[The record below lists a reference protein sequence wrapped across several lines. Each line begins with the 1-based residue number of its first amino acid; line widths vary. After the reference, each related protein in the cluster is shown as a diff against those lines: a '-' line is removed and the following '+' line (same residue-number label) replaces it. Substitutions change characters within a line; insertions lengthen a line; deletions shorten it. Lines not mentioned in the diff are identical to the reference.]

1 VKNLKSE
8 RLEIAD
14 SVLALIG
21 GTPLVQ
27 LRRVT
32 DGVKPGVEVHA
43 KLEYL
48 NPGGSVK
55 DRAGLRLLLDGIE
68 KGALTKD
75 RRVIDATS
83 GNTGIALAMAGAAL
97 GYPVTLVM
105 PSNVTPQRKAIVEAL
120 GAEIVFSDPLEG
132 TDGAIRMC
140 DAIVAKEP
148 AKWFRPDQYRNE
160 ANPDA
165 HFRTTGP
172 EVWEQTQGRIT
183 HFVAGIGTTGTL
195 IGTTRFLRTQPKKV
209 VCIAAEPAEALHGLE
224 GLKHMAT
231 AIVPS
236 IWKPAEVDEIA
247 PVATDA
253 GWDMAERL
261 ALEEGIPASH
271 SGGAAV
277 WVALEVAKRLDA
289 GVVVTVLPDSFERY
303 PL

>member
-1 VKNLKSE
+1 VKKLD
-8 RLEIAD
+8 RLEIAG
-14 SVLALIG
+14 SVLELTG

-32 DGVKPGVEVHA
+32 DGLRPGVEVHA

-68 KGALTKD
+68 KGTLTKG

-105 PSNVTPQRKAIVEAL
+105 PENVTPQRRKIVAAL
-120 GAEIVFSDPLEG
+120 GAEVVFSDPMEG
-132 TDGAIRMC
+132 SDGAIRRC
-140 DAIVAKEP
+140 DEIVAADP
-148 AKWFRPDQYRNE
+148 SKWYRPDQYKNE
-160 ANPDA
+160 ANPQA
-165 HFRTTGP
+165 HYRTTGP
-172 EVWEQTQGRIT
+172 EVWEQTGGRIT

-195 IGTTRFLRTQPKKV
+195 IGTARFLRTQPRKV
-209 VCIAAEPAEALHGLE
+209 RCVAAEPAEALHGLE

-231 AIVPS
+231 AIVPA
-236 IWKPAEVDEIA
+236 IWKPEEIDEIV
-247 PVATDA
+247 PVATES

-261 ALEEGIPASH
+261 AREEGIPASH

-277 WVALEVAKRLDA
+277 WVALEVAKKLDE

>member
-1 VKNLKSE
+1 MKKAE

-14 SVLALIG
+14 SVLELTG

-32 DGVKPGVEVHA
+32 DGLKPGVKVHV

-68 KGALTKD
+68 RGALTKG

-105 PSNVTPQRKAIVEAL
+105 PGNVTPQRKKIVEAL
-120 GAEIVFSDPLEG
+120 GAEIVTSDPMEG
-132 TDGAIRMC
+132 SDGAILRC
-140 DAIVAKEP
+140 DEIVAKDP
-148 AKWFRPDQYRNE
+148 DKWFRPDQYRNA

-172 EVWEQTQGRIT
+172 EVWEQTGGRIT

-195 IGTTRFLRTQPKKV
+195 MGTTRFLRTQPKKV
-209 VCIAAEPAEALHGLE
+209 RCIAAEPAEPLHGLE

-231 AIVPS
+231 AIVPP
-236 IWKPAEVDEIA
+236 IWKPEEVDEIV
-247 PVATDA
+247 PVSTDD

-261 ALEEGIPASH
+261 ARDEGIPASH

-277 WVALEVAKRLDA
+277 WVALEIAKKLDE

>member
-1 VKNLKSE
+1 VKRGEK
-8 RLEIAD
+8 LEIAD
-14 SVLALIG
+14 SVLELTG

-32 DGVKPGVEVHA
+32 DGLKPGVEVHA

-48 NPGGSVK
+48 NAGGSVK

-68 KGALTKD
+68 KGTLSRG

-105 PSNVTPQRKAIVEAL
+105 PSNITPQRKAIVEAL

-132 TDGAIRMC
+132 TDGAIRRC
-140 DAIVAKEP
+140 DAIVAAEP
-148 AKWFRPDQYRNE
+148 AKWYRPDQYRNE
-160 ANPDA
+160 ANPEA

-195 IGTTRFLRTQPKKV
+195 IGTTRFLRKQAKRV
-209 VCIAAEPAEALHGLE
+209 MCIAAEPAEALHALE

-231 AIVPS
+231 AIVPP
-236 IWKPAEVDEIA
+236 IWKPAEIDEIV
-247 PVATDA
+247 PVTTED

-261 ALEEGIPASH
+261 AKLEGIPASH

-277 WVALEVAKRLDA
+277 WVALEIARRLDE
-289 GVVVTVLPDSFERY
+289 GVVVTLLPDSFERY

>member
-1 VKNLKSE
+1 MKKLE

-14 SVLALIG
+14 SVLELVG
-21 GTPLVQ
+21 GTPLVR

-32 DGVKPGVEVHA
+32 DGLKPGVELHV

-55 DRAGLRLLLDGIE
+55 DRPGLRLLLDGIE
-68 KGALTKD
+68 KGTLTKG

-105 PSNVTPQRKAIVEAL
+105 PRNITPQRRKIVEAL
-120 GAEIVFSDPLEG
+120 GAEIVPSDPMEG
-132 TDGAIRMC
+132 SDGAIRRC
-140 DAIVAKEP
+140 DEIVAADP
-148 AKWFRPDQYRNE
+148 SKWYRPDQYKNE
-160 ANPDA
+160 ANPEA

-172 EVWEQTQGRIT
+172 EVWEQTGGRIT
-183 HFVAGIGTTGTL
+183 HFIAGIGTTGTL
-195 IGTTRFLRTQPKKV
+195 IGTARFLRGRPRKV
-209 VCIAAEPAEALHGLE
+209 RCIAAEPAEALHGLE
-224 GLKHMAT
+224 GLKHMAS
-231 AIVPS
+231 AIVPA
-236 IWKPAEVDEIA
+236 IWKPEEIDEIVS
-247 PVATDA
+247 VATES

-261 ALEEGIPASH
+261 AREEGIPASH

-277 WVALEVAKRLDA
+277 WVALEIAKKLDE
-289 GVVVTVLPDSFERY
+289 GVLVTVLPDSFERY

>member
-1 VKNLKSE
+1 MKKPD
-8 RLEIAD
+8 RLEIAG
-14 SVLALIG
+14 SVLELVG
-21 GTPLVQ
+21 GTPLVR

-32 DGVKPGVEVHA
+32 DGLKPGVELHV

-68 KGALTKD
+68 KGTLAKG

-105 PSNVTPQRKAIVEAL
+105 PENVTPQRRKIVEAL
-120 GAEIVFSDPLEG
+120 GAEIVFSDPMEG
-132 TDGAIRMC
+132 SDGAIRRC
-140 DAIVAKEP
+140 DEIVAADP
-148 AKWFRPDQYRNE
+148 SKWYRPDQYRNE
-160 ANPDA
+160 ANPAA

-172 EVWEQTQGRIT
+172 EVWEQTGGRIT

-195 IGTTRFLRTQPKKV
+195 MGTTRFLRMQPRKV
-209 VCIAAEPAEALHGLE
+209 RCIAAEPAEALHGLE

-231 AIVPS
+231 AIVPA
-236 IWKPAEVDEIA
+236 IWKPEEVDEIVS
-247 PVATDA
+247 VATES

-261 ALEEGIPASH
+261 AREEGIPASH

-277 WVALEVAKRLDA
+277 WVALEVAKKLDE